1 MGTRV
6 PGVPLHFR
14 VVVQLPN
21 RRAVANN
28 KMTKDVFIQKLTDT
42 QTQKILFYDLFTIKK
57 NPRIHVPGDDK
68 NSKGILFR

>member
-21 RRAVANN
+21 SRAAANS
-28 KMTKDVFIQKLTDT
+28 KMAKVVFMQKLTDSK
-42 QTQKILFYDLFTIKK
+42 TQKILFYDLLAIKK

-68 NSKGILFR
+68 NS